1 MARDEIRC
9 LWASPSPQAALFFRH
24 GGCRPVIWGMSDNL
38 LFWGGAGMTTEARP
52 CEIIQITDQMP
63 QNKPIAMRVYTEG

>member
-1 MARDEIRC
+1 
-9 LWASPSPQAALFFRH
+9 
-24 GGCRPVIWGMSDNL
+24 
-38 LFWGGAGMTTEARP
+38 MTTEARP